1 MNTDI
6 QALIVWGASIVMV
19 ALAMEFTKAF
29 KESKPKFWRTLSIIL
44 SAVGTL
50 SVWFGMKHT
59 GNNWLLPLV
68 LGSGWLLQYGI
79 DMFGWKKLFTLVFNG
94 MAKKYGYEKIPNE
107 KQNNTVPQPLNRGK
121 EQQCVDKD

>member
-6 QALIVWGASIVMV
+6 QTLIVWGASIVMV

-29 KESKPKFWRTLSIIL
+29 KESKPMFWRTLSIIL

-107 KQNNTVPQPLNRGK
+107 KQNNMVPQPLNRGK